1 MKPSLSNY
9 THPRPVWLQVLGDT
23 LLYAG
28 NFSGFASLIGD
39 SKTGAYI
46 GFGVGVLAYFFSK
59 LYKAIEGELVRQET
73 TTTTIEQTTTIKE
86 VPPTEDNSVINNK

>member
-1 MKPSLSNY
+1 MGMSPSIKNY
-9 THPRPVWLQVLGDT
+9 SKPRPVWIMVIGDT

-28 NFSGFASLIGD
+28 NATGFASLIGD

-59 LYKAIEGELVRQET
+59 LYTAIEKEIIRQET
-73 TTTTIEQTTTIKE
+73 LTIETTVTKE
-86 VPPTEDNSVINNK
+86 TDGTNSEGG